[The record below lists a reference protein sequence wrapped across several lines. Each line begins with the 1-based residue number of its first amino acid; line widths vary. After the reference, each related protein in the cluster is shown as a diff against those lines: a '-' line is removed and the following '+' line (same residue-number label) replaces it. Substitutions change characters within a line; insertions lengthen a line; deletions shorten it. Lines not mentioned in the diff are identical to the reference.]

1 MLGSVSMVPRTFK
14 YYEDTRQADADEALV
29 TLWIVFIKNVVIV
42 AAHFLILFASSA
54 GEWIPERSDDSGAE
68 ERGPEWR
75 ACWESSGAS
84 RSFPFSLSVHQR
96 FDMCFK
102 LQNRKGTAE
111 FEQMWLFC
119 DIVTKIRGVFS
130 SFRPPLFSDLWHMGH
145 RIVLLFN

>member
-1 MLGSVSMVPRTFK
+1 MVPRTFK

-75 ACWESSGAS
+75 AYWESSGAS
-84 RSFPFSLSVHQR
+84 RSFPFSLSVH
-96 FDMCFK
+96 
-102 LQNRKGTAE
+102 
-111 FEQMWLFC
+111 
-119 DIVTKIRGVFS
+119 
-130 SFRPPLFSDLWHMGH
+130 
-145 RIVLLFN
+145 